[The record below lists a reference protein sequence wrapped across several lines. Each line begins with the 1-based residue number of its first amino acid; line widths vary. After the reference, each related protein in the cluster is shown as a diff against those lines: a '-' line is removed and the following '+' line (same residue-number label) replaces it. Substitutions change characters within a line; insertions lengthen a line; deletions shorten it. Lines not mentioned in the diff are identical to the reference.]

1 MSNKISIRDLTFGPK
16 GNYKRKV
23 NEASDK
29 MRIKIHEANEK
40 QDVVPSLI
48 GFIEDLEK
56 AQQEFTI
63 ELVKKLTDELNKD
76 R

>member
-1 MSNKISIRDLTFGPK
+1 MSDKININDLTFEPK

-40 QDVVPSLI
+40 QDVIPSLI